1 VHTVAPLVV
10 LTLQACGGSSA
21 ANTAPA
27 LYEPRAGWRLRE
39 RPPAPAIHGSPHR
52 TCLQRCAL
60 PRPALRPPHAS
71 IRARRPHLALL
82 CRERGLRPRCRAD
95 LANAR
100 HPHVLA
106 LRARTQAACTRAT
119 SAQPL
124 TCSSHAHYARAQ
136 RTLLCLQQGGAA
148 PEGRGAGAAGR
159 GAAHARGAGARDCD
173 ARWLLAR
180 ELPRRRRALGAGR
193 AGPGR

>member
-1 VHTVAPLVV
+1 M
-10 LTLQACGGSSA
+10 
-21 ANTAPA
+21 
-27 LYEPRAGWRLRE
+27 
-39 RPPAPAIHGSPHR
+39 HGSPYH

-60 PRPALRPPHAS
+60 PRPALRHPHAS

-106 LRARTQAACTRAT
+106 LHARTQAACTRAT

-124 TCSSHAHYARAQ
+124 TCSPYAHYARAQ
-136 RTLLCLQQGGAA
+136 RTLLWCS
-148 PEGRGAGAAGR
+148 
-159 GAAHARGAGARDCD
+159 
-173 ARWLLAR
+173 R
-180 ELPRRRRALGAGR
+180 ELQRLRAAAQALLDEGLLTREELERAITTRVGSSRVSFHGGEELWVQGVLDLGVDPRRAHW
-193 AGPGR
+193 